1 MEIRKTDMVTGE
13 ELPGAK
19 LTLLDANGQ
28 IVDQWISDKTPHV
41 IRKKLTAG
49 AWYTLREEQAPNGY
63 LLAEEVVFKVSL
75 DGRIDRVV
83 MEDRRKE
90 ETDRPENSD
99 EPSVPTIPEI
109 PVVPEIPDEAES
121 HGYIIAK
128 YEANVVKGSTIRV
141 LRPTG
146 VVAVNTPKTGDT
158 SLVNAAVIGMLIS
171 MIGLLLLYFE
181 RRRKENGQ
189 N

>member
-1 MEIRKTDMVTGE
+1 
-13 ELPGAK
+13 
-19 LTLLDANGQ
+19 
-28 IVDQWISDKTPHV
+28 
-41 IRKKLTAG
+41 
-49 AWYTLREEQAPNGY
+49 
-63 LLAEEVVFKVSL
+63 
-75 DGRIDRVV
+75 